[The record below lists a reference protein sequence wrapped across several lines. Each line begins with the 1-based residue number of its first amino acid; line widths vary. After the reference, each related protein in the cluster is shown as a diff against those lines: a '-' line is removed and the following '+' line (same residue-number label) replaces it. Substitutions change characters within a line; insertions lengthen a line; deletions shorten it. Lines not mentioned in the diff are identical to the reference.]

1 MQSKPATQNDWKT
14 TDMPKARANL
24 KVERVFSSEE
34 MERIKYG
41 LIPEEM
47 EDKWFIY
54 YEEDRLYFHRSWT
67 GYRIY
72 VVEFQKWE
80 DQFVIS
86 RVQANRD
93 AEQYTEKDDEYD
105 AKMLLFLI
113 DLLLLGRAPEF
124 PVRDEGESPEDESL
138 RMWSLVGRAMLGDG
152 PNSIFSP

>member
-72 VVEFQKWE
+72 VVEFQKRE
-80 DQFVIS
+80 DQCVIS

-93 AEQYTEKDDEYD
+93 AEQYTEKNDEHD
-105 AKMLLFLI
+105 VKILSFLI
-113 DLLLLGRAPEF
+113 DLLLLGRVPEF
-124 PVRDEGESPEDESL
+124 PVRDEGKPPDDEAL
-138 RMWSLVGRAMLGDG
+138 LMWSHVGRAMLGDG
-152 PNSIFSP
+152 PGRHQP

>member
-1 MQSKPATQNDWKT
+1 MQSKPATQNGWKT

-93 AEQYTEKDDEYD
+93 AQQYTEKDDEYD

-124 PVRDEGESPEDESL
+124 PVRDEGESPDDEAL
-138 RMWSLVGRAMLGDG
+138 RIWSHVGQAMLGDG
-152 PNSIFSP
+152 PGRHQP